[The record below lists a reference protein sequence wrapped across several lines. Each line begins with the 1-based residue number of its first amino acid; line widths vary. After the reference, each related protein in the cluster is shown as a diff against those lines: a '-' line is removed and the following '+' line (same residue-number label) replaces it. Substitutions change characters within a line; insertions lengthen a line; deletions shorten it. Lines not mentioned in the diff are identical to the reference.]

1 MISTSGSHLI
11 PSSAVKAYLTELL
24 PYTTLLTPNLPEALH
39 LAKLDGHD
47 FGDVDSL
54 TPAKVS
60 QLAIVL
66 SAKVP
71 WVLLKGGH
79 APIIRN
85 GAKVVVD
92 TLVKK
97 DGKQVEFISNYSNSK
112 NTHGTGCTLACNFT
126 LFTVLMIAAIAAN
139 LALGMEM
146 EVAVG
151 QAIDYVHG
159 AILHAYPMGSG
170 NGPLNHHY
178 RQRNLPFTP

>member
-11 PSSAVKAYLTELL
+11 PSSAVNAYLTDLL
-24 PYTTLLTPNLPEALH
+24 PYTTLLTPNIPEALH

-47 FGDVDSL
+47 FGDIESL
-54 TPAKVS
+54 TPEKIS

-79 APIIRN
+79 VPNFRN
-85 GAKVVVD
+85 GSNVVVD
-92 TLVKK
+92 TLVSK
-97 DGKQVEFISNYSNSK
+97 DGKRLEFVSDYSNSK
-112 NTHGTGCTLACNFT
+112 NTHGTGCTLACNPT
-126 LFTVLMIAAIAAN
+126 LFTVLMTAAIAAN

-159 AILHAYPMGSG
+159 AILHAFPMGSG